1 GPAPGRHETVSDDHA
16 PATRAS
22 AAPDPAVLR
31 DWFDRHGRDLPWRRP
46 ATTAWQVLVSEVM
59 LQQTP
64 VVRVLPVWQE
74 GITRWPDPGALA
86 AEPAA
91 AAVRAWGRLGYPRRA
106 LRLHDCATVLRDRFD
121 GAVPADVETLLTLPG
136 VGDYT
141 ARAVA
146 CFAYGAA
153 VPVVDVNVRRVI
165 ARALHGAAQPGAAT
179 TPTDRAD
186 VAAALPADP
195 QVAARYSA
203 ALMEYGALVC
213 TARSPQCDS
222 CVLPRCTWRE
232 AGFPAQEGPWRRPQR
247 YEGTDRQARGALLAV
262 VREADGAVSRA
273 ALDAA
278 WTRDPGQRDRA
289 LHSLLTD
296 GLLEQT
302 DAGAFALPGEHG
314 HRG

>member
-1 GPAPGRHETVSDDHA
+1 MSDDHA

-74 GITRWPDPGALA
+74 WITRWPDPGALA

-121 GAVPADVETLLTLPG
+121 GVVPADVETLLTLPG

-165 ARALHGAAQPGAAT
+165 ARTVHGAAQPGAAT
-179 TPTDRAD
+179 TPADRAD

-195 QVAARYSA
+195 VRAARYSA

-213 TARSPQCDS
+213 TARAPQCGA

-262 VREADGAVSRA
+262 VRGAAGPVPRT

-278 WTRDPGQRDRA
+278 WDRDPGQRDRA
-289 LHSLLTD
+289 LDSLLTD

-302 DAGAFALPGEHG
+302 AGGEFALPGEH
-314 HRG
+314 